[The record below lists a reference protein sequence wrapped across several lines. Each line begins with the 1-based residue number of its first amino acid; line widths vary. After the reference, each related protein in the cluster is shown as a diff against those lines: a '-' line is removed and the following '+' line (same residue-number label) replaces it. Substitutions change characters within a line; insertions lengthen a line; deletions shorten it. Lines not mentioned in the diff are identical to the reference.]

1 MSHAGMSQSISGFA
15 QRARCAG
22 GAIAFRPVM
31 AVPLPFEL
39 KHSIDPDVV
48 MDYITFMKP
57 IVYWPSARKAL
68 RRMPVNTA
76 KRIMGKIEAYAA
88 NPASQTANVKA
99 LKGRNGLRLR
109 IGDWRVIM
117 QDGEV
122 LDILEIGPRGGI
134 YD

>member
-1 MSHAGMSQSISGFA
+1 
-15 QRARCAG
+15 
-22 GAIAFRPVM
+22 
-31 AVPLPFEL
+31 
-39 KHSIDPDVV
+39 
-48 MDYITFMKP
+48 MKP
-57 IVYWPSARKAL
+57 IAYWPSARKTL

-88 NPASQTANVKA
+88 NPASQAANVKA
-99 LKGRNGLRLR
+99 LKGCDGLRLR

-117 QDGEV
+117 QDGDV